1 MKIKFLDGS
10 VKEFENGKSALD
22 IANSISSSLAKKS
35 VIAKVNGKIVDLTLP
50 INEDAEL
57 ELILKDAKD
66 ASEENQKAAFEVL
79 NHSCSHLLAA
89 AVKKLYPNAMF
100 GVGPAIEEGFYYDI
114 NTGSDVKITEAD
126 FVKIEKEMQR
136 IVAEDA
142 KFTRKEVS
150 KAEALELFKEDKYKL
165 ELINELPEDVV
176 ITVYTNGQYSDL
188 CRGPHV
194 PSTKFLKNFKLLA
207 IAGAYWRGDSKN
219 EQLQRIYGTC
229 FFTPEE
235 LTRHL
240 EILKEREARDHRK
253 LGKELELFMI
263 SEYGPGFPFWL
274 PKGMVLRRT
283 LENYWYKVHNRE
295 GYQLIQTPIMLNK
308 ELWEISGHW
317 MNYRDNMYTS
327 EIDKHEFAIK
337 PMNCPGGMLVYK
349 NSIHSYKDLP
359 LKLGELGL
367 VHRHEASGALNGL
380 FRVRTFTQDDAHI
393 FMREDQIE
401 EEVGKLIKLY
411 DEVYSVFG
419 LSYHIELSTR
429 PEHKYIGKIETWDIA
444 EKALA
449 AACKSVGKD
458 YKLNP
463 GDGAF
468 YGPKLDFKLRDSMNR
483 IWQCGT
489 IQLDMNLPERFDL
502 TYIDQN
508 NEKVRPIML
517 HRALCGSI
525 ERFIGVITE
534 HFGGAFP
541 TWLAPVQV
549 KLIPVNNNYHLE
561 FVEKVKE
568 LLLKEDI
575 RVEVDDR
582 EEKLGYKIREAQTK
596 KIPYQLVVG
605 DNEVKD
611 NRLTYRRYGKTEQVN
626 VSVEEFVEMIK
637 DEIKTLKRL

>member
-10 VKEFENGKSALD
+10 VKEFENGKSSFD
-22 IANSISSSLAKKS
+22 IAMSISPSLAKKS
-35 VIAKVNGKIVDLTLP
+35 IVAKVDGEVWDLKRP
-50 INEDAEL
+50 IE
-57 ELILKDAKD
+57 KD
-66 ASEENQKAAFEVL
+66 ASLELLTKDSKEAYEVL
-79 NHSCSHLLAA
+79 NHSCSHLLAT
-89 AVKKLYPNAMF
+89 AVKKLYPNAQF

-114 NTGSDVKITEAD
+114 NPGDGIKFTEED
-126 FVKIEKEMQR
+126 LPKIEKEMQR
-136 IVAEDA
+136 LVAADLQ
-142 KFTRKEVS
+142 FSRKEVS
-150 KAEALELFKEDKYKL
+150 KEEALAIFANDKYKT
-165 ELINELPEDVV
+165 ELIKELPEGEI
-176 ITVYTNGQYSDL
+176 ITVYSDGDYSDF

-194 PSTKFLKNFKLLA
+194 ISTKVLKSFKLLA
-207 IAGAYWRGDSKN
+207 VAGAYWRGDSKN
-219 EQLQRIYGTC
+219 EQLQRVYGTC
-229 FFTPEE
+229 FFSDED
-235 LTRHL
+235 LAKHL

-253 LGKELELFMI
+253 LGKELELFML

-274 PKGMVLRRT
+274 PKGMILRRN
-283 LENYWYKVHNRE
+283 LESFWYNIHLRE
-295 GYQLIQTPIMLNK
+295 GYQFVQTPIMLNK

-317 MNYRDNMYTS
+317 KNYRENMYTS
-327 EIDKHEFAIK
+327 KIDDHDFAIK

-401 EEVGKLIKLY
+401 AEVGKLIKLY

-429 PEHKYIGKIETWDIA
+429 PLDKYIGKIETWNIA
-444 EKALA
+444 EEALA
-449 AACKSVGKD
+449 NACRSVGKD

-502 TYIDQN
+502 TYVDQN
-508 NEKVRPIML
+508 GEKVRPIML
-517 HRALCGSI
+517 HRALLGSI

-549 KLIPVNNNYHLE
+549 KLIPVNNQYHLE
-561 FVEKVKE
+561 FVQEVAKRLFNE
-568 LLLKEDI
+568 GI
-575 RVEVDDR
+575 RAEIDDR

-605 DNEVKD
+605 DNEVKEGA
-611 NRLTYRRYGKTEQVN
+611 LTYRRYGSQEQVK
-626 VSVEEFVEMIK
+626 VSIDEFVEMIK
-637 DEIKTLKRL
+637 QEVKELKRLQ

>member
-10 VKEFENGKSALD
+10 VKDFEKGMSAFD
-22 IANSISSSLAKKS
+22 IAMSISPSLAKKS
-35 VIAKVNGKIVDLTLP
+35 IVAKINGELWDLKRP
-50 INEDAEL
+50 INEDSDL
-57 ELILKDAKD
+57 ELLMKESKEAY
-66 ASEENQKAAFEVL
+66 EVL
-79 NHSCSHLLAA
+79 NHSCSHLLAT
-89 AVKKLYPNAMF
+89 AVKKLYPNAQF

-114 NTGSDVKITEAD
+114 NPGDDVKFTEAD
-126 FVKIEKEMQR
+126 LPKLEKEMER
-136 IVAEDA
+136 LVAADLHFE
-142 KFTRKEVS
+142 RKEVS
-150 KAEALELFKEDKYKL
+150 KDEALKLFKGDKYKT
-165 ELINELPEDVV
+165 ELINELPDGEI
-176 ITVYTNGQYSDL
+176 ITVYSDGDYKDF

-194 PSTKFLKNFKLLA
+194 ISTKVLKNFKLLA
-207 IAGAYWRGDSKN
+207 VAGAYWRGDSKN

-229 FFTPEE
+229 FFTEE
-235 LTRHL
+235 DLKRHL

-274 PKGMVLRRT
+274 PKGMILRRS
-283 LENYWYKVHNRE
+283 LEEFWYKIHTRE
-295 GYQLIQTPIMLNK
+295 GYQFIQTPIMLNK

-317 MNYRDNMYTS
+317 MNYRENMYTS
-327 EIDKHEFAIK
+327 KIDDHDFAIK

-429 PEHKYIGKIETWDIA
+429 PENKYIGKIETWNIA
-444 EKALA
+444 EEALA
-449 AACKSVGKD
+449 NACRKVGKD
-458 YKLNP
+458 FKLNP

-502 TYIDQN
+502 TYVSAN
-508 NEKVRPIML
+508 GEKVRPIML
-517 HRALCGSI
+517 HRALLGSI

-549 KLIPVNNNYHLE
+549 KLIPVNNEYHLE
-561 FVEKVKE
+561 YVKE
-568 LLLKEDI
+568 LYNRLRDEGI
-575 RVEVDDR
+575 RVEIDDR

-605 DNEVKD
+605 DNEVKEK
-611 NRLTYRRYGKTEQVN
+611 NITYRRYGQTEQVK
-626 VSVEEFVEMIK
+626 VSVDEFVSMIK
-637 DEIKTLKRL
+637 DEIKTLKRLQ